1 MEANIDCVDYLL
13 TCSNT
18 WETHKMLSSILSY
31 SSTLLCRRNKIKI
44 EPIFDYDYVESSN
57 NLNMQ
62 QEKNHFECEICAK
75 LFNIK
80 QFMLGIEEFCANLT
94 KLPTKI
100 AHKKEHID
108 EKVYQCEICD
118 KMFTMTHERTHT
130 GEQPYKCKVCDK
142 ISILI

>member
-18 WETHKMLSSILSY
+18 WETHKMLSSIASY

-62 QEKNHFECEICAK
+62 QEKIHFECEISTK
-75 LFNIK
+75 LFN
-80 QFMLGIEEFCANLT
+80 T
-94 KLPTKI
+94 K
-100 AHKKEHID
+100 HKLIGHKNEHIG
-108 EKVYQCEICD
+108 EKLYTCEICD
-118 KMFTMTHERTHT
+118 KMFTNSSNLKSHGEIHT
-130 GEQPYKCKVCDK
+130 GEKPYNCKVVYDK
-142 ISILI
+142 MFTSSGKLTIHE